1 MSAMTKT
8 HTTDACIIGAGPV
21 GIFAIFQLGLLDMK
35 CHVIDILDKVGGQC
49 AELYPEKPIYDI
61 PAWPVLRGQELA
73 DRLMQQISPFNARFH
88 LGQMAIRLEK
98 REPCEGLP
106 AGGWRVVTNAGERID
121 CKVLVIAAGGGR
133 LMPAIPAIKGVGYD
147 THENLIPVD
156 TGKFQTSIPGI
167 FAVGDINTYP
177 GKLKLILSG
186 FHEAALMAQEAFRI
200 CYPQKKLR
208 FQYTTS
214 SSSLQQKLGV

>member
-1 MSAMTKT
+1 
-8 HTTDACIIGAGPV
+8 
-21 GIFAIFQLGLLDMK
+21 
-35 CHVIDILDKVGGQC
+35 
-49 AELYPEKPIYDI
+49 
-61 PAWPVLRGQELA
+61 
-73 DRLMQQISPFNARFH
+73 MQQISPFNARFH

-156 TGKFQTSIPGI
+156 TGNFQTSIPG
-167 FAVGDINTYP
+167 
-177 GKLKLILSG
+177 S
-186 FHEAALMAQEAFRI
+186 
-200 CYPQKKLR
+200 
-208 FQYTTS
+208 
-214 SSSLQQKLGV
+214 